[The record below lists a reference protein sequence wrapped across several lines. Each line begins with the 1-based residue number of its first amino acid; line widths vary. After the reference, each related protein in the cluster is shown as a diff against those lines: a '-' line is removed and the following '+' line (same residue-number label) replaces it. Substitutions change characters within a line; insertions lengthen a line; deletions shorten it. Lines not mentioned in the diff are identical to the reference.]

1 MTTQHW
7 YDDSN
12 GNGGGAFHRNQAFL
26 PVMMGFFCLFYCWNH
41 CVFSLFFNGANC
53 AALEPLS
60 VKSLTAVHSQHLPA
74 ASGTSHKGLRVH
86 ARMTQL
92 PCLRATRPTSP
103 NMDTGFQQVCSCCKV
118 ERKNTLFLTFIC
130 MHMCVRACVLTLPP
144 PGYDEKQFRPGWLFP
159 VLVLL
164 AHRLTPGCVII
175 LPQLRKTGWMC
186 KQVAFPSE
194 HI

>member
-12 GNGGGAFHRNQAFL
+12 GNGGGGFSQESSFPSCHD
-26 PVMMGFFCLFYCWNH
+26 GFFCFTVEITALFY
-41 CVFSLFFNGANC
+41 VFSFFFNGANC

-92 PCLRATRPTSP
+92 PCLRAATPTSP
-103 NMDTGFQQVCSCCKV
+103 NMDTGFQQACSCCKV

-130 MHMCVRACVLTLPP
+130 MHMCVRACLLCPLRDMMRNSLDLA
-144 PGYDEKQFRPGWLFP
+144 GYFLF
-159 VLVLL
+159 LSCL
-164 AHRLTPGCVII
+164 H
-175 LPQLRKTGWMC
+175 TGSR
-186 KQVAFPSE
+186 QAV
-194 HI
+194 